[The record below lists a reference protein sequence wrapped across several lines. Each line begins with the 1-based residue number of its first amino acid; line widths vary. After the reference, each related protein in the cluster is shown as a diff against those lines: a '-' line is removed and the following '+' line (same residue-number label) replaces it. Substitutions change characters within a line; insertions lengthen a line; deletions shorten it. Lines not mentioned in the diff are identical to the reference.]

1 MNKVSQLAACLALP
15 LCVSGFA
22 PVAHAATA
30 NTTFQV
36 SATVVDSCNVSAT
49 PLVFG
54 NYDSLTGGVLDASA
68 TINPQCT
75 SGTYY
80 SIALDAGQGTG
91 ASLADRRLTGHAGAT
106 LGYGIYAN
114 AERTIAWGDGTAGT
128 SQSVNTGTGG
138 TQPVTMYG
146 RVRAEQ
152 NALVG
157 SYVDT
162 ITLTVSY

>member
-15 LCVSGFA
+15 LFVSVCA
-22 PVAHAATA
+22 PVAQAATA

-36 SATVVDSCNVSAT
+36 SATVVDSCNVTAT
-49 PLVFG
+49 ALVFG
-54 NYDSLTGGVLDASA
+54 NYDSLNGVVLDASA

-75 SGTYY
+75 LGTYY
-80 SIALDAGQGTG
+80 SIALDAGQGKG
-91 ASLADRRLTGHAGAT
+91 ASLADRRLTGHGHST

-128 SQSVNTGTGG
+128 TQSFNTGTGG

-152 NALVG
+152 NANVG